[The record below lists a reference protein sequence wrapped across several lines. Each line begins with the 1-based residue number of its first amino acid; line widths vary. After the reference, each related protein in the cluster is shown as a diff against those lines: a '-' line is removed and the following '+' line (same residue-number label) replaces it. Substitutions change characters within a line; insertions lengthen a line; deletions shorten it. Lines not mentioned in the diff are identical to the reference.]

1 MLFLSAHPPFVLI
14 HATLIRDCF
23 LVENV
28 RRMYIRTLPQQE
40 LQQLTG
46 TMSPEV
52 LEAMKGLVTAVL
64 AGISEDDNG
73 DAKKGGLENTIAGS
87 GTNVNKIGPD
97 TVTEQSGEA
106 LAQLCMWQLVVGF
119 NLRELE
125 VREEFSASLKNMLGE
140 GGGDGESDAG
150 GFGPGALE

>member
-1 MLFLSAHPPFVLI
+1 
-14 HATLIRDCF
+14 
-23 LVENV
+23 
-28 RRMYIRTLPQQE
+28 MYIRTLPPQE
-40 LQQLTG
+40 LRELTG

-64 AGISEDDNG
+64 AGIGEDEDGEVGLNDLTG
-73 DAKKGGLENTIAGS
+73 GGAEADAA
-87 GTNVNKIGPD
+87 NKIGPE

-125 VREEFSASLKNMLGE
+125 VREEFRASMKNRLGE
-140 GGGDGESDAG
+140 GGVGDIDEGSDDTGDGGLGDEG
-150 GFGPGALE
+150 GVQFGPGALE

>member
-1 MLFLSAHPPFVLI
+1 
-14 HATLIRDCF
+14 
-23 LVENV
+23 
-28 RRMYIRTLPQQE
+28 MYIRTLPPAE

-64 AGISEDDNG
+64 AGISEDDEE
-73 DAKKGGLENTIAGS
+73 LEDVLFAGS
-87 GTNVNKIGPD
+87 GGEQDGSTIVPN

-125 VREEFSASLKNMLGE
+125 VRDSMSKNMLP
-140 GGGDGESDAG
+140 GGGGSRGEEDNDA
-150 GFGPGALE
+150 AEWQ

>member
-1 MLFLSAHPPFVLI
+1 
-14 HATLIRDCF
+14 
-23 LVENV
+23 
-28 RRMYIRTLPQQE
+28 MYIRTLPPAE

-64 AGISEDDNG
+64 AGISEDDEE
-73 DAKKGGLENTIAGS
+73 LEDVLFAGS
-87 GTNVNKIGPD
+87 GGGEQDGNTIGPN

-125 VREEFSASLKNMLGE
+125 VRDSIKKNMLP
-140 GGGDGESDAG
+140 GGGGSEGEDSDGAEWQ
-150 GFGPGALE
+150 

>member
-1 MLFLSAHPPFVLI
+1 MLAPFY
-14 HATLIRDCF
+14 
-23 LVENV
+23 
-28 RRMYIRTLPQQE
+28 RMYIRTLPPAE

-64 AGISEDDNG
+64 AGISEDDEELK
-73 DAKKGGLENTIAGS
+73 DVLFAGS
-87 GTNVNKIGPD
+87 GGGGEQDGSTIGPN

-125 VREEFSASLKNMLGE
+125 VRDSIKKNMLP
-140 GGGDGESDAG
+140 GGGGSEGEDSDGAEWQ
-150 GFGPGALE
+150 

>member
-1 MLFLSAHPPFVLI
+1 MKHVVFVLI
-14 HATLIRDCF
+14 SFQIISLSFTMFAPF
-23 LVENV
+23 YSY
-28 RRMYIRTLPQQE
+28 RMYIRTLPPAE

-64 AGISEDDNG
+64 AGISEDDEELK
-73 DAKKGGLENTIAGS
+73 DVLFAGS
-87 GTNVNKIGPD
+87 GGGGEQDGSTIGPN

-125 VREEFSASLKNMLGE
+125 VRDSIKKNMLP
-140 GGGDGESDAG
+140 GGGGSEGEDSDGAEWQ
-150 GFGPGALE
+150 